1 MPDFQAHMESLRAA
15 SPAGEAAEQHTA
27 MWGFARA
34 LDRASRALSSTI
46 ICQLELV
53 GLDLDRWR
61 VLCDCTAEGSAVSLS
76 TVQISARLNM
86 GLDAVTAA
94 AEHLARGGWVT
105 LEGSL
110 LVPSVKAWRALPAL
124 VGVSAWSAELALSG
138 FTNAEVA
145 DLRAMLDRIPR
156 NLA

>member
-1 MPDFQAHMESLRAA
+1 MRDFQAHTDPLRAA
-15 SPAGEAAEQHTA
+15 SLAGEAADQHTA
-27 MWGFARA
+27 MWGFACA

-46 ICQLELV
+46 TGQLKLA

-61 VLCDCTAEGSAVSLS
+61 VLCDCTVDGGAGGSSAA
-76 TVQISARLNM
+76 QISARLNM
-86 GLDAVTAA
+86 GLEAVTAA
-94 AEHLARGGWVT
+94 AESLARDGWVT
-105 LEGSL
+105 QKGPL
-110 LVPSVKAWRALPAL
+110 LVPSDNARRALPAL
-124 VGVSAWSAELALSG
+124 VGLSTWSAELALSG